1 LSIFYDSLD
10 ASETPGEDRCMSNET
25 IAPRPDLIL
34 ANWRNELDS
43 AYLYRHLAAQ
53 ENDAERAALL
63 TEMADAESRHAA
75 VMERG
80 LRAFGMTIPAHRV
93 GFRTRVLKTI
103 ARFVGP
109 RAVYP
114 LLTGAEI
121 GGTADYAGQDAH
133 TAALAPEERSHARA
147 LGQLDRRAG
156 AERWHRSGGGGS
168 LRAAVFGINDGL
180 VSNLSLVMGFA
191 GAAADSRFL
200 LLAGLS
206 GLLAGASSMAA
217 GEYVSVKAQRE
228 LFERQIELEAA
239 ELSVTPEEEAEE
251 LALIYRA
258 KGMAKADA
266 ERIAGQLT
274 ADPDVALDSLV
285 REELGLDPS
294 ELGSPYGAAI
304 SSFVAFAL
312 GAVLPVLPFFFG
324 AAAGNVVASL
334 GLACVAL
341 FAVGAL
347 ISVFTGRSVLFSGGR
362 QLAIGLV
369 AATITFALG
378 SVIGV
383 ATGV

>member
-1 LSIFYDSLD
+1 MAD
-10 ASETPGEDRCMSNET
+10 ET
-25 IAPRPDLIL
+25 ITPRPELIL

-43 AYLYRHLAAQ
+43 ANLYRHLAAH
-53 ENDAERAALL
+53 EEDVERAGILN
-63 TEMADAESRHAA
+63 EMADAESRHAA
-75 VMERG
+75 VMESG
-80 LRAFGMTIPAHRV
+80 LRQIGITVPAHRL
-93 GFRTRVLKTI
+93 GFRTRFLKSI
-103 ARFVGP
+103 ASFLGP

-121 GGTADYAGQDAH
+121 SGSAEYAGQDAR

-147 LGQLDRRAG
+147 LGQMDRRAVP
-156 AERWHRSGGGGS
+156 ERWHRSSGGGS

-191 GAAADSRFL
+191 GAATDSSFV

-228 LFERQIELEAA
+228 LFERQIEMEAA
-239 ELSVTPEEEAEE
+239 ELNVTPEEETEE

-258 KGMAKADA
+258 KGMPKADA
-266 ERIAGQLT
+266 ERIAGQLF

-285 REELGLDPS
+285 REELGLDPR
-294 ELGSPYGAAI
+294 ELGSPYRAAI
-304 SSFVAFAL
+304 SSFLAFAL
-312 GAVLPVLPFFFG
+312 GAILPVLPFFFG
-324 AAAGNVVASL
+324 AATGNVIASL
-334 GLACVAL
+334 AIACAAL

-347 ISVFTGRSVLFSGGR
+347 ISIFTGRSTLFSGGR
-362 QLAIGLV
+362 QLVIGLV
-369 AATITFALG
+369 AAVVTFGLG